1 VEDSKLN
8 QCDSYLDAL
17 VRLVET
23 LRGKD
28 GCPWDKKQ
36 TPGSVGV
43 YLIEEVFELV
53 EAIRQGDPREIQEEL
68 GDVLFHIVFIARLF
82 QETGQ
87 FDLQDVA
94 GAITNKM
101 IRRHPHVFG
110 DRTVSSSE
118 EVIQNWHQIKRNER
132 KSSQN
137 PSIFDSVPASLPSLM
152 RAYRIS
158 DRAAKSG
165 FEWTELAGETQNPE
179 GLPQRLKSAMG
190 QQDKDLQSEEFGQ
203 MFFALANMCRRANI
217 HPETA
222 LAGTIKKFEQK
233 VQEMQD
239 LIADS
244 KQELEALSP
253 AQKAEIWQKLNY
265 PEYRDSVKGCA
276 EDG

>member
-8 QCDSYLDAL
+8 QSDSFLDAL
-17 VRLVET
+17 VRLVAT
-23 LRGKD
+23 LRGKN

-36 TPGSVGV
+36 TPASVGV
-43 YLIEEVFELV
+43 YLVEEVFELV
-53 EAIRQGDPREIQEEL
+53 EAIQQGESREIQEEL

-82 QETGQ
+82 QEAEQ

-94 GAITNKM
+94 EAITNKM

-118 EVIQNWHQIKRNER
+118 EVIQNWHQIKLSEK

-165 FEWTELAGETQNPE
+165 FEYTDLTAEFQNPDE
-179 GLPQRLKSAMG
+179 LPQRFKAAMG
-190 QQDKDLQSEEFGQ
+190 QQDEDLKSREFGRL
-203 MFFALANMCRRANI
+203 FFALVNFCRRAKI

-222 LAGTIKKFEQK
+222 LAGAINNFEQK
-233 VQEMQD
+233 VEKMQD

-244 KQELEALSP
+244 KQGLEDLSP
-253 AQKAEIWQKLNY
+253 AQKAEIWQKIN
-265 PEYRDSVKGCA
+265 
-276 EDG
+276 